1 MDYNL
6 LSPVSDI
13 LVDDIKLSHFQTLG
27 RKLKI
32 HTHTIKP
39 DLEVINIAI
48 LGVLESRNSI
58 NYLEQTLNLN
68 EIRKSFYGL
77 FPGNWTS
84 KIADLGD
91 IVNGD
96 KVQDTYFSVT
106 RIVSSLLKKNII
118 PVLIGGSQDITYA
131 NYRAYDK
138 VKPMINIVNVDNSF
152 ALGDSSK
159 PITNLSYVGKIIL
172 EKPYNLFNY
181 TALGFQTYFNSQE
194 EIDLMEKLYFE
205 YERLGDISYNIK
217 SVEPAMRDADLVTID
232 LNSVKSSEVSSNQKF
247 SPNGFDGREICAISR
262 YAGISNMVS
271 SFGIYEYKPSIN
283 DESTAM
289 LIAQMVWYFIEGFNC
304 RVKDDNFKSP
314 DEFNKYT
321 VLVQDQQLIFYKS
334 LKTGRWWVE
343 TPNLS
348 GLHTKKNK
356 YTLLAC
362 MQSDYDTAVQGNIPN
377 RWYKAYKKN

>member
-13 LVDDIKLSHFQTLG
+13 LVDDIKLSHFQALG

-32 HTHTIKP
+32 HTHSNKPNLEGIK
-39 DLEVINIAI
+39 IAI
-48 LGVLESRNSI
+48 FGVMESRNSI
-58 NYLEQTLNLN
+58 NFLEQTLNLN

-84 KIADLGD
+84 KMADLGD
-91 IVNGD
+91 IINGD
-96 KVQDTYFSVT
+96 KVQDSYFSVT
-106 RIVSSLLKKNII
+106 SLVSLLLKKNII
-118 PVLIGGSQDITYA
+118 PVIIGGSQDITYA
-131 NYRAYDK
+131 NYRAYDNF
-138 VKPMINIVNVDNSF
+138 KPMINIVNVDNSF
-152 ALGDSSK
+152 DLGDSSK
-159 PITNLSYVGKIIL
+159 PITNMSYVGKIIL

-205 YERLGDISYNIK
+205 YERLGDINYNIK

-247 SPNGFDGREICAISR
+247 SPNGFDGREICTISR
-262 YAGISNMVS
+262 YAGISNTVS
-271 SFGIYEYKPSIN
+271 SFGIYEYNPSIN
-283 DESTAM
+283 DESTSM
-289 LIAQMVWYFIEGFNC
+289 LIAQMIWYFIEGVNC
-304 RVKDDNFKSP
+304 RVKDDNFKNP

-321 VLVQDQQLIFYKS
+321 VLVQDQELIFYKS

-343 TPNLS
+343 TPHFPNI
-348 GLHTKKNK
+348 HTKKNK
-356 YTLLAC
+356 HTLLAC
-362 MQSDYDTAVQGNIPN
+362 MQSDYDTAVQGNIPS